1 MQEIIY
7 IPISNT
13 ARGLSLE
20 EALVTVKK
28 CRDICPNNGFLGY
41 VSFFCHCF
49 FYANVAS
56 CKSNPS
62 GNWFSTPVSEEDYGQ
77 YIDIYINF
85 AIYRFISKKKKLL
98 ANNLLQLGQVG
109 CFQHIRVA
117 DTAGGHHWQRW
128 FILILILLIQSE
140 KQKDADR
147 RQVISKGRPWMF
159 KFPPLPPMF
168 LFGSVLFWYVLLVLV

>member
-1 MQEIIY
+1 MFSPAFFVKNWNDMQEIIY

-49 FYANVAS
+49 FYVNVAS

-62 GNWFSTPVSEEDYGQ
+62 GNWFSTPVSEEDDGQ

-85 AIYRFISKKKKLL
+85 AIYRSISKKKKLL

-109 CFQHIRVA
+109 GFQHIRVA
-117 DTAGGHHWQRW
+117 DTAGGHHWQRLS
-128 FILILILLIQSE
+128 ILIKILLIQS
-140 KQKDADR
+140 
-147 RQVISKGRPWMF
+147 I
-159 KFPPLPPMF
+159 
-168 LFGSVLFWYVLLVLV
+168 